1 MFYLMWQKKSLQK
14 EGGGSRAPLDHP
26 PPSASPLER
35 EKSAEKRGWRW
46 RIAGGEKKKL
56 RKKEEEGEKG
66 RARRNM
72 TDKKQWRRRMMLT
85 KRRDILQLKWSDI
98 YFSLEK
104 ETKLSTIM
112 LINITLSLSLFRSL
126 PSVTRQ
132 IIIYLAGKRKLVTK
146 KRSDDH
152 VVGAWTSMI
161 GWWLVTK
168 KRSDDHVAGAWTSMI
183 GWWLVSA

>member
-1 MFYLMWQKKSLQK
+1 MFYLMWQKKKLTK
-14 EGGGSRAPLDHP
+14 GGGRVTGTPGPP

-35 EKSAEKRGWRW
+35 EKSAEKWGWRW

-56 RKKEEEGEKG
+56 RKKEEEGENG

-72 TDKKQWRRRMMLT
+72 TDKKQWRRRMMLI

-104 ETKLSTIM
+104 ETNLSTIM
-112 LINITLSLSLFRSL
+112 LIKITLSLSLFRSL
-126 PSVTRQ
+126 TSVTRQ

>member
-1 MFYLMWQKKSLQK
+1 MSTSTQCFTWCDKKK
-14 EGGGSRAPLDHP
+14 AYKRRGRVTGTPGPP

-35 EKSAEKRGWRW
+35 EKSAEEWGWRW
-46 RIAGGEKKKL
+46 RIVGGGKKKL

-126 PSVTRQ
+126 TSVTRQ

-168 KRSDDHVAGAWTSMI
+168 KR
-183 GWWLVSA
+183 